1 MILLQRQDYMF
12 RQLLQLE
19 NNFPNI
25 RLSRNRFSTIWG
37 GASLLQM
44 LLASMNELLKS
55 DWKWDFII
63 NLSESDFPIKSN
75 ERLVQFLTANKNKNF
90 VKSHGREVQRFIQKQ
105 GLDKTFIEC
114 DTHMWRTGDRTLP
127 WGIQIDGG
135 SDWITLT
142 REFVKYIT
150 QEQDALV
157 KGLMT
162 VFRHTL
168 LPAESF
174 FHTVLRNS
182 KFCKT
187 YVDNNLHVTNWKRR
201 LGCKCQYKH
210 VVDWCGCSPNDFK
223 LDDWP
228 RLQATEIRQLF
239 FARKFEPIIDQKII
253 LKLEEWLFGK
263 DDFSVNLHSYWQS
276 IYHYAD
282 VSPSVEDALMTVS
295 KSLVRINSNN
305 INCDILL
312 IKILEVL
319 SYHNHDKYIG
329 NIIQYE
335 IHTQLYGKFKFE
347 MLVAFQ
353 NQTQIDNNSHLNK
366 HFLNIYVS
374 SDYDQKEQ
382 VSRNFGKI
390 IGPFSDIVAIYEY
403 LPDSEAFQN
412 NNITL
417 VFVDPSG
424 NVADICDG
432 YIDVV
437 RSIHF
442 VKPSL
447 KGPHLPG
454 VWTVKVIHS
463 KKLIAKTSFFVT
475 PLETYLGKEITEE
488 HLKFIHVGNSH
499 YSKSEQTL
507 NEYKSYLPSQESVQ
521 NLSAIAVKNSIK
533 LKVDLRDW
541 IDSLVSSF
549 YKVLGQ
555 CVIIGK
561 NEKLKNLKCSNSK
574 ISSCESVSWSS
585 ITFDSKSHIGKIDST
600 TGLLMRS

>member
-1 MILLQRQDYMF
+1 MF

-19 NNFPNI
+19 KSFPNI

-55 DWKWDFII
+55 DWKWDFVI

-75 ERLVQFLTANKNKNF
+75 DRLVQFLTANKNKNF

-127 WGIQIDGG
+127 WGIQVDGG

-142 REFVKYIT
+142 REFVRYVT
-150 QEQDALV
+150 QEQDELI
-157 KGLMT
+157 KGLLT
-162 VFRHTL
+162 VFKHTL

-182 KFCKT
+182 RFCKT

-228 RLQATEIRQLF
+228 RLQATEMRQLF
-239 FARKFEPIIDQKII
+239 FARKFEPVIDQKII

-263 DDFSVNLHSYWQS
+263 DDFAINLHSYWQS

-282 VSPSVEDALMTVS
+282 MNPSTEDALITIS
-295 KSLVRINSNN
+295 KSLVRTSSNN
-305 INCDILL
+305 INCDISL

-319 SYHNHDKYIG
+319 SYHNHDKFIG
-329 NIIQYE
+329 NIVQYE
-335 IHTQLYGKFKFE
+335 ISTQLYGKFKLE
-347 MLVAFQ
+347 MLIGLQ
-353 NQTQIDNNSHLNK
+353 NHTHINHNSHLNK
-366 HFLNIYVS
+366 HFFNIHIS
-374 SDYDQKEQ
+374 TDYDQKEQ
-382 VSRNFGKI
+382 ISRNFGKA

-412 NNITL
+412 HNITL
-417 VFVDPSG
+417 MFVDPSG
-424 NVADICDG
+424 NTADISDG
-432 YIDVV
+432 YIDLA
-437 RSIHF
+437 RTINF
-442 VKPSL
+442 VKPTL
-447 KGPHLPG
+447 KTPHLPG
-454 VWTVKVIHS
+454 VWTVHVVHN
-463 KKLIAKTSFFVT
+463 KKLIAKTNFLVI
-475 PLETYLGKEITEE
+475 PLEIYLGKEISEE
-488 HLKFIHVGNSH
+488 HLDYIHVGNSH
-499 YSKSEQTL
+499 YSKSDHLL
-507 NEYKSYLPSQESVQ
+507 NEYKSFLPIKENIQ
-521 NLSAIAVKNSIK
+521 NLSKIAVKNSKK
-533 LKVDLRDW
+533 LHLDLKNW
-541 IDSLVSSF
+541 IDSLTSTF

-555 CVIIGK
+555 CIIIGK
-561 NEKLKNLKCSNSK
+561 SEKSKDFKCSN
-574 ISSCESVSWSS
+574 IQLSSCESVSWSS
-585 ITFDSKSHIGKIDST
+585 MTYDPKSHIGKIDLT
-600 TGLLMRS
+600 TGLLMRL